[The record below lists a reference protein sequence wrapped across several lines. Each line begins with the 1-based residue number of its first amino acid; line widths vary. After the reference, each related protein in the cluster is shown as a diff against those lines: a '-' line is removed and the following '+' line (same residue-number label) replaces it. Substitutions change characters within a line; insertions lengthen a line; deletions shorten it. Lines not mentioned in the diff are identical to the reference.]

1 MTSSEKPAE
10 FLCDGLNKPFLRI
23 YRDGQAWMSVEVFS
37 ARVNPA
43 FTA

>member
-1 MTSSEKPAE
+1 MK
-10 FLCDGLNKPFLRI
+10 GRVYKRGKNWY
-23 YRDGQAWMSVEVFS
+23 YRFDTEVFS